1 DLSNLRL
8 VMLAAVLYSATAFGL
23 GPAIFASLL
32 SVVIYDY
39 FFVDPSLTFSATEPE
54 DALTTAI
61 FIAVAILVSN
71 LVARLHREA
80 QAAQRRER
88 YTDALFQLSREIAGS
103 TAPRDVMRTIVERA
117 DQTLR
122 ARSILLLPR

>member
-1 DLSNLRL
+1 QVVVVPGVPAPARWWGAGQRPWYYGYLVSACAVFTAAAVIRLIQAFFDLSNLRL

-39 FFVDPSLTFSATEPE
+39 FFVDPNLTFSATEPE

-61 FIAVAILVSN
+61 FIAVAI
-71 LVARLHREA
+71 
-80 QAAQRRER
+80 
-88 YTDALFQLSREIAGS
+88 
-103 TAPRDVMRTIVERA
+103 
-117 DQTLR
+117 
-122 ARSILLLPR
+122 